1 MSEKERKSWDLG
13 RFLNTL
19 NYFELIPFVSDL
31 QKLFQPNGR
40 PSVNLDNDTM
50 SMILVTGATGGVGK
64 RVVRRLLEQNYY
76 VRALVRDIEAAK
88 PLFDEKVELIQG
100 DVTRPETLTP
110 KLLENVSAVIS
121 CVGTRVQPVEGDT
134 PNRDKY
140 YQGTKFYMPGEVIV

>member
-31 QKLFQPNGR
+31 QKLFQPSDR
-40 PSVNLDNDTM
+40 PSVNLNNDTM

-76 VRALVRDIEAAK
+76 VRALVRYIEAAK
-88 PLFDEKVELIQG
+88 PLFDEKVELLQG

-110 KLLENVSAVIS
+110 NLLENVSAVIS
-121 CVGTRVQPVEGDT
+121 CVGTRGQPVEGDT
-134 PNRDKY
+134 PNRDK
-140 YQGTKFYMPGEVIV
+140 